1 MEVVAKVGLIGGMEI
16 GGEGEGRDH
25 FSWEGGKKSYD
36 FEIEGFR
43 WEICFFFNGNPT
55 NLLENQT
62 ETTKEQVQI
71 DITEKRRTTNKSNK
85 CQNKQTREKRRHHQ
99 G

>member
-1 MEVVAKVGLIGGMEI
+1 MDSSEGWKLAGKVK
-16 GGEGEGRDH
+16 EGIIFLGKEERKVMILKLKD
-25 FSWEGGKKSYD
+25 FGGK
-36 FEIEGFR
+36 FV
-43 WEICFFFNGNPT
+43 FFFNGNPT